1 MLGVARYRLE
11 GNFMPFFNLRDD
23 KGWGNGEFD
32 VHCDPL
38 GSPGTPFVDVT
49 EWNQTLKLLRVPGL
63 KIGDEQHTTP
73 ALGRKG
79 S

>member
-23 KGWGNGEFD
+23 RGWGNGEFD

-38 GSPGTPFVDVT
+38 RSPGTPFVGRNRMESNFET
-49 EWNQTLKLLRVPGL
+49 SRGTRV
-63 KIGDEQHTTP
+63 KNWRRATHDSCTW
-73 ALGRKG
+73 

>member
-23 KGWGNGEFD
+23 KGWGNGKFD

-38 GSPGTPFVDVT
+38 GSPGTPFVGRYRM
-49 EWNQTLKLLRVPGL
+49 EWFKNWQRATH
-63 KIGDEQHTTP
+63 DSCTW
-73 ALGRKG
+73 

>member
-38 GSPGTPFVDVT
+38 GSPGTPFVGRNRM
-49 EWNQTLKLLRVPGL
+49 ESKFELLRLPGL